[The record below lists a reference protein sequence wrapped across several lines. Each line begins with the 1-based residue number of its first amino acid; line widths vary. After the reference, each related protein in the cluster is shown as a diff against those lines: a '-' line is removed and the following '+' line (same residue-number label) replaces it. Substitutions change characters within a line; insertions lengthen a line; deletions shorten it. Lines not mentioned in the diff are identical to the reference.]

1 MKYLDPKADLTF
13 KKVFG
18 EHPELVKSLL
28 NALLPF
34 KSEEEEI
41 TSVTY
46 LTPEMVPQTPTR
58 KYSIVDVRCED
69 AQGRQFIVEMQMVWS
84 VEFKQR
90 VLFNASKAYVKQLNR
105 GEDYSLLKPVY
116 SLNLVNEVF
125 EPELDDY
132 YHYYHLVHEEHTE
145 KVIDGLHLVFVEL
158 PKFTPHTFTEKKMQV
173 LWLRYLTEIDENT
186 KEIPAELLANPEIAK
201 AVSEIE
207 ESAYTE
213 EELLG
218 YDDFWD
224 AVSVEKTL
232 AGRLERLT
240 KANDDTKEKL
250 MVTSSQLKEAEEQR
264 KEAEEQRKEAEEQ
277 RKEAEEQLKRA
288 NEERMVSAKKLLQ
301 AGVSEDIVAS
311 TLNLSMGEMKKIV
324 QDL

>member
-34 KSEEEEI
+34 KSKEEEI

-58 KYSIVDVRCED
+58 KFSIVDVRCED
-69 AQGRQFIVEMQMVWS
+69 AQGRQFIVETQMVWS
-84 VEFKQR
+84 VEFEQQ
-90 VLFNASKAYVKQLNR
+90 VLFNDSKAYVKQLDR
-105 GEDYSLLKPVY
+105 GEDYVLLKPVY

-132 YHYYHLVHEEHTE
+132 YHYYHLVHEEHTD

-173 LWLRYLTEIDENT
+173 LWLRYLTEIDEKT
-186 KEIPAELLANPEIAK
+186 KTVPAELLACPEIAK

-213 EELLG
+213 GELLG
-218 YDDFWD
+218 YDKFWD
-224 AVSVEKTL
+224 IVSVEKTL
-232 AGRLERLT
+232 AGRLERLM
-240 KANDDTKEKL
+240 KANDDAKEKL
-250 MVTSSQLKEAEEQR
+250 KATFSQLK
-264 KEAEEQRKEAEEQ
+264 KTEEQ

-288 NEERMVSAKKLLQ
+288 NEEKMESAKNLLQ
-301 AGVSEDIVAS
+301 AGVSLEIVAS
-311 TLNLSMGEMKKIV
+311 TLNLSKNEIEKITRA
-324 QDL
+324 

>member
-13 KKVFG
+13 YKVFG
-18 EHPELVKSLL
+18 EHPDLMKSLL

-41 TSVTY
+41 TSVVY
-46 LTPEMVPQTPTR
+46 LTLGIMPKTPLQ
-58 KYSIVDVRCED
+58 KYRVLAVRCED
-69 AQGRQFIVEMQMVWS
+69 AKGGQFIVEIQIIWS
-84 VEFKQR
+84 KEFMQR
-90 VLFNASKAYVKQLNR
+90 VFFIDSKAYVNYPSLS
-105 GEDYSLLKPVY
+105 EDYSLLKPVY

-132 YHYYHLVHEEHTE
+132 YHYYHLVHEEHTD

-173 LWLRYLTEIDENT
+173 LWLRYLTEIDEKT
-186 KEIPAELLANPEIAK
+186 KTVPAELLANPEIAK

-218 YDDFWD
+218 YDEFWD
-224 AVSVEKTL
+224 LVSVEKTL

-240 KANDDTKEKL
+240 KANDDAKEKL
-250 MVTSSQLKEAEEQR
+250 KVTSSQLEATSSQLKET
-264 KEAEEQRKEAEEQ
+264 EEQRKEAEEQ

-288 NEERMVSAKKLLQ
+288 NEERMQSAKKLLQ
-301 AGVSEDIVAS
+301 AGVSADIVAS
-311 TLNLSMGEMKKIV
+311 TLNLSKNELERLI
-324 QDL
+324 QA